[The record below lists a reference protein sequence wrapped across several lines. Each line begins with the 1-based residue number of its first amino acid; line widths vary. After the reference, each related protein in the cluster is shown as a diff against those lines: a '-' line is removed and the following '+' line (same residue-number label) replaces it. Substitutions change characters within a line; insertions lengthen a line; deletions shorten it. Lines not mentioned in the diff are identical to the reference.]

1 MVHSGQEVKPISSA
15 ALPSRALQVHN
26 TLCENFHPPFVHPND
41 RLGPLSQ
48 LVYAMVARGTLE
60 SVADQAFRRLC
71 TGYWSWAEVRD
82 ERPWRIES
90 LIADTAFADEK
101 ARHISEMLVQVSE
114 CSSWRE
120 PSLHHLTTLS
130 DDEATAALET
140 LTGVSPRISRS
151 VLLFSTL
158 RRSVL
163 PLDNHGF
170 RCAVRIGLVSN
181 DADES
186 TAHNAMRDQ
195 LPANWS
201 AADCE
206 RHYFAM
212 RGLGQNYC
220 TPRRPRCGV
229 CPVRA
234 YCRFAS

>member
-1 MVHSGQEVKPISSA
+1 MVHSGHELKADSAA

-48 LVYAMVARGTLE
+48 LVYAMVARGTQE

-82 ERPWRIES
+82 ERRWRIES

-101 ARHISEMLVQVSE
+101 ARHISEMLVQVSG
-114 CSSWRE
+114 CSSWKE
-120 PSLHHLTTLS
+120 PSLSYLVPLS
-130 DDEATAALET
+130 DAEAAAALET

-151 VLLFSTL
+151 VLLFSSL
-158 RRSVL
+158 RRPVL
-163 PLDNHGF
+163 PLDSHGF
-170 RCAVRIGLVSN
+170 RCAVRIGLVPN
-181 DADES
+181 HADES
-186 TAHNAMRDQ
+186 QAHSAMRDQ
-195 LPANWS
+195 LPPSWS

-234 YCRFAS
+234 CCRFAS